1 MWNLHL
7 KQHLQGTSNTTTSMF
22 NLRLTACMSLLLWPD
37 QYLKLMS
44 GRFSLRNISIS
55 VFSGSNWFRRG
66 VTTLPPTAGLILDSW
81 PNIRLLPGT
90 RYCSRKLEFFPNPSI
105 PNIRQQFSAENFAEI
120 VFVVTLLKAHLHP
133 PSHQWCTLVWCT

>member
-1 MWNLHL
+1 MKSAATLLHL
-7 KQHLQGTSNTTTSMF
+7 KQHWQGTSDTTTSMF

-55 VFSGSNWFRRG
+55 VFSGS
-66 VTTLPPTAGLILDSW
+66 LTAGLTLDSW
-81 PNIRLLPGT
+81 PNIRWLPGT
-90 RYCSRKLEFFPNPSI
+90 RYCCRKLECFPNPII

-120 VFVVTLLKAHLHP
+120 VFVVALA
-133 PSHQWCTLVWCT
+133 